1 MPPVIKKAISW
12 LGLVEDDE
20 GATPNRSEGARQPTR
35 SADPLPTVRTSD
47 RTGDRQV
54 VDISAFQ
61 GDNSKTQLLNPNLV
75 VIPEGYKAIK
85 PIADRYQSGVVTV
98 MDLRVMPVDEAKRC
112 VDFFSGMVFA
122 LGGLIQRVANGIFLL
137 VPAGATFDQTMID
150 AVIAELR

>member
-1 MPPVIKKAISW
+1 MAPVIKKAISW
-12 LGLVEDDE
+12 LGLVEEDE
-20 GATPNRSEGARQPTR
+20 GAVPSRPEPSRHPAR
-35 SADPLPTVRTSD
+35 SADASPVD
-47 RTGDRQV
+47 RPGVTTPD
-54 VDISAFQ
+54 FQ
-61 GDNSKTQLLNPNLV
+61 GDDSRTQLLNPNLV

-85 PIADRYQSGVVTV
+85 PIADRYQGGTVTV

-122 LGGLIQRVANGIFLL
+122 LGGLIQRVANGVFLL

>member
-20 GATPNRSEGARQPTR
+20 PAVPTHAEMPRKAVRPVDPQPAAPH
-35 SADPLPTVRTSD
+35 SAQAPDFS
-47 RTGDRQV
+47 
-54 VDISAFQ
+54 

-75 VIPEGYKAIK
+75 VVPEAYKAIK

-112 VDFFSGMVFA
+112 VDFFSGVVFA
-122 LGGLIQRVANGIFLL
+122 LGGLLQRVANGLFLL
-137 VPAGATFDQTMID
+137 VPSGATFDQTTID

>member
-12 LGLVEDDE
+12 LGLVEDEE
-20 GATPNRSEGARQPTR
+20 GAVPNQAEAARKAARP
-35 SADPLPTVRTSD
+35 ADPQPATQYRPQTPDFS
-47 RTGDRQV
+47 
-54 VDISAFQ
+54 

-75 VIPEGYKAIK
+75 VVPDAYKAIK

-98 MDLRVMPVDEAKRC
+98 MDLRVMPVDDAKRC
-112 VDFFSGMVFA
+112 VDFFSGVVFA

-137 VPAGATFDQTMID
+137 VPAGATFDQTTID

>member
-12 LGLVEDDE
+12 LGLVEEEE
-20 GATPNRSEGARQPTR
+20 GATPSQPEAARKPARQ
-35 SADPLPTVRTSD
+35 ADPLPVAQYRPDAPS
-47 RTGDRQV
+47 
-54 VDISAFQ
+54 FQ
-61 GDNSKTQLLNPNLV
+61 GDDSKTQLLNPNLV
-75 VIPEGYKAIK
+75 VVPEGYKAIK
-85 PIADRYQSGVVTV
+85 PIADRYQTGVVTV

-122 LGGLIQRVANGIFLL
+122 LGGLIQRVANGVFLL